1 MKNAYLRI
9 KDDMGNSYTVIL
21 VILSIILVILATAK
35 LRLNAFFSLIT
46 TSILLAL
53 FLLGPENTPEVLKN
67 GFGVTLG
74 SIGLIIIFGTTLGVL
89 LEKSGAT
96 HGMAN
101 YILRFVRKEKSSRA
115 IAITGTITGLPIFCD
130 SGFIVLNGL
139 NHSISRK
146 SGIPLAKMAA
156 ILAISLYT
164 LHCFIPPHPGIT
176 AAVGIMSVD
185 IGLMVILGTS
195 IALPGVFIGY
205 LWIRFISG
213 KTKNLNEI
221 QNKWPEED
229 VVVTPSPFLSFLP
242 VLLPLF
248 LISINSMYTLLNG
261 LTGTWYSEIITLA
274 GNPAIALFIGILS
287 VILIMDA
294 EKTRQTDAYLVES
307 IEKSGPILLI
317 TAAGGTFG
325 AVIKATGVGE
335 IFSDFLA
342 GTNLGLLIPFLMALL
357 LKTAQGSS
365 TVAAITSA
373 SIIAP
378 ILPGLAMDTENGK
391 ILVLLA
397 LGAGTMAVSH
407 TNDSFF
413 WVVTKFS
420 GIPPRLTLKLF
431 SSSTLVVSIFTF
443 LVIYGLSFLI

>member
-1 MKNAYLRI
+1 
-9 KDDMGNSYTVIL
+9 MGNSYTVIL

-53 FLLGPENTPEVLKN
+53 FLLGPENTPEILKN
-67 GFGVTLG
+67 GFGNTLG
-74 SIGLIIIFGTTLGVL
+74 SIGLIIIFGTALGVL

-101 YILRFVRKEKSSRA
+101 YILRLVRKEKSSRA

-176 AAVGIMSVD
+176 AAVGIMSAD
-185 IGLMVILGTS
+185 IGLMVILGTT
-195 IALPGVFIGY
+195 IALPGIFIGY

-213 KTKNLNEI
+213 RTKNLNEI

-229 VVVTPSPFLSFLP
+229 VVDTPSPFLSFLP
-242 VLLPLF
+242 VLLPLL

-261 LTGTWYSEIITLA
+261 ITGTWYSEIITLA

-373 SIIAP
+373 SIITP
-378 ILPGLAMDTENGK
+378 MLPGLGMDTETGK
-391 ILVLLA
+391 IFALLA
-397 LGAGTMAVSH
+397 LGAGTIAVSH

-420 GIPPRLTLKLF
+420 GIPAKLTLKLF
-431 SSSTLVVSIFTF
+431 STATLVVSVSTF
-443 LVIYGLSFLI
+443 VMIYGLSFLI